1 MVATSKVIAVD
12 GPAAAGKG
20 TVARR
25 LASHLGFAY
34 LDTGLL
40 YRAVGFKIIEA
51 GADPAD
57 PSAATAVAQAL
68 APDDLMQPELRR
80 DDVAN
85 AASKVA
91 AIPSVRAALL
101 DFQRQFSVAPPD
113 AAAGA
118 VLDGRDVGTIVCP
131 DADIKLFITASLD
144 VRAAR
149 RLNELRE
156 RGVEAIYSRVFRDM
170 KERDTRD
177 RERAIAPLEPAEDA
191 VVIDTSNL
199 SPDEVFA
206 AVLESGAAKGLFG

>member
-1 MVATSKVIAVD
+1 MATLSKVIAVD

-25 LASHLGFAY
+25 LAEHLGFAY

-40 YRAVGFKIIEA
+40 YRAVGFKVIRA
-51 GADPAD
+51 GADPGD
-57 PSAATAVAQAL
+57 SSVATGVAQTL
-68 APDDLMQPELRR
+68 SPDNLVQPGLRG

-101 DFQRQFSVAPPD
+101 DFQRQFSAAPPN

-131 DADIKLFITASLD
+131 DADLKLFITASLD

-177 RERAIAPLEPAEDA
+177 SERAIAPLEPAEDA

-206 AVLESGAAKGLFG
+206 AVLKSCAAKGPFG